1 MNQSLGEI
9 PILFIDQDLLVI
21 NKSAGL
27 LSLPDGYD
35 NSLPHVKSVLSPKY
49 GSLWI
54 VHRLDRFTSGVMV
67 LARNREVH
75 RDLNTQFQNHK
86 VKKVYLALI
95 VGCPAW
101 QHETVRLPLQ
111 VNTGRKHRTVVDL
124 EKGKPSETEF
134 MVLERFADYCLIEA
148 RPKTGRRHQIRA
160 HLSFEGY
167 PIVCD
172 SLYATQG
179 ETIRHENSAALMESE
194 PFPNPIL
201 NRIALHA
208 SSLEIVHPG
217 NNQRLHLHAP
227 LPEDMQLA
235 IEKLRS

>member
-1 MNQSLGEI
+1 MNQSLDDI

-27 LSLPDGYD
+27 RSLPDGYD
-35 NSLPHVKSVLSPKY
+35 YSLPHAKSVLSPKY

-54 VHRLDRFTSGVMV
+54 VHRLDRYTSGVMV
-67 LARNREVH
+67 LARNREAH

-86 VKKVYLALI
+86 VKKVYLAII

-101 QHETVRLPLQ
+101 EHETVRLPLL
-111 VNTGRKHRTVVDL
+111 VNTGRKHRTVVDP

-134 MVLERFADYCLIEA
+134 IVIERFTDYCLLEA

-160 HLSFEGY
+160 HLSYEGY
-167 PIVCD
+167 PIACD
-172 SLYATQG
+172 SVYANQS
-179 ETIRHENSAALMESE
+179 ETIRLENSAALTKRQH
-194 PFPNPIL
+194 FPNPVL

-208 SSLEIVHPG
+208 SSLEIVHPEK
-217 NNQRLHLHAP
+217 NQRFHLHAP
-227 LPEDMQLA
+227 LPEDMQQA
-235 IEKLRS
+235 IEILRN